1 MRDYC
6 PSRREQKKLKAK
18 KVKAR
23 KVRRSKKKST
33 IVNWQ
38 KLSLFFLSLF
48 LLLLLGLLFFYL
60 LKNQFAKRHQLV
72 RNQHLLI
79 VDSKLPVAWV
89 VFAPAEEKIKVFD
102 FSQLSVENWNR
113 EEFTKEMSASE
124 EILFFS
130 LFFNAFIDQVITYP
144 QQNLSQEKQ
153 AQFKD
158 FLVTELRSREEQNLI
173 FYIERSQVTW
183 EWFDDTE
190 AKHAEEK
197 ENLLSN
203 FLERNTEASYGKLFE
218 CPVAVINSS
227 SVTGLASAFAQ
238 LLEKDGFSVVKR
250 DSGQDILA
258 ESSLLIDPS
267 IVVCEAL
274 LNRFQ
279 QLMPAKAVNA
289 DHELAQQYRAGAVI
303 FLAEDLAQLRI
314 GAFDF
319 LHDGF

>member
-102 FSQLSVENWNR
+102 FSQLSVANWNR
-113 EEFTKEMSASE
+113 EEFAKEMSANE

>member
-23 KVRRSKKKST
+23 KVRRSKKKSS
-33 IVNWQ
+33 IFNWQ
-38 KLSLFFLSLF
+38 KLSLFFLSLS
-48 LLLLLGLLFFYL
+48 LLLLLALLFFYL
-60 LKNQFAKRHQLV
+60 LKNQLAKRHQLT

-89 VFAPAEEKIKVFD
+89 VLAPAEEKIKVFD
-102 FSQLSVENWNR
+102 FSQLSVENWSR
-113 EEFTKEMSASE
+113 EDFAREMNTDE
-124 EILFFS
+124 ETLFYS
-130 LFFNAFIDQVITYP
+130 LFFNAFIDQVIAYP

-153 AQFKD
+153 TQFKD
-158 FLVTELRSREEQNLI
+158 FLITELRSREESNLI
-173 FYIERSQVTW
+173 FYIEQKQVTW
-183 EWFDDTE
+183 EWFSDDK
-190 AKHAEEK
+190 AKSWEEK
-197 ENLLSN
+197 ANLLGN
-203 FLERNTEASYGKLFE
+203 FLSRNTEASYGKLFE

-267 IVVCEAL
+267 ITACQSL
-274 LNRFQ
+274 LDRFE
-279 QLMPAKAVNA
+279 QLIPGKTVNT

-314 GAFDF
+314 GTFDF
-319 LHDGF
+319 LHDSF

>member
-6 PSRREQKKLKAK
+6 PSRHEQKKLKAK

-23 KVRRSKKKST
+23 KVRRSKKKSA

-60 LKNQFAKRHQLV
+60 LKNQLAKRHQLV

-102 FSQLSVENWNR
+102 FSQLSVTNWSR
-113 EEFTKEMSASE
+113 EEFSREMSANE

-130 LFFNAFIDQVITYP
+130 LFFNAFIDQVIAYP

-183 EWFDDTE
+183 EWFDDAE
-190 AKHAEEK
+190 AKTREGK
-197 ENLLSN
+197 ENFLAK

-267 IVVCEAL
+267 IVACEAL

-314 GAFDF
+314 GTFDF
-319 LHDGF
+319 LHDGL

>member
-23 KVRRSKKKST
+23 KVRRSKGKSA
-33 IVNWQ
+33 IINWQ

-60 LKNQFAKRHQLV
+60 LKNQLAKRHQLS

-89 VFAPAEEKIKVFD
+89 VFAPLEEKIKVFD
-102 FSQLSVENWNR
+102 FSQLSVANWSR
-113 EEFTKEMSASE
+113 EEFSREMSANE
-124 EILFFS
+124 EILFYS
-130 LFFNAFIDQVITYP
+130 LFFNAFIDQVIAYP

-158 FLVTELRSREEQNLI
+158 FLITELRSREEQNLL
-173 FYIERSQVTW
+173 FYLEQNQVTW
-183 EWFDDTE
+183 EWFADTE
-190 AKHAEEK
+190 AQTREGK
-197 ENLLSN
+197 EGLLSN
-203 FLERNTEASYGKLFE
+203 FLAKNTEASYGKLFE
-218 CPVAVINSS
+218 CPVAVINNSN
-227 SVTGLASAFAQ
+227 VTGLASAFAQ

-258 ESSLLIDPS
+258 ESSLLIDPDS
-267 IVVCEAL
+267 TACEAL
-274 LNRFQ
+274 LSRFQ
-279 QLMPAKAVNA
+279 QLMPTKVIKA
-289 DHELAQQYRAGAVI
+289 DHELVQQYRAGAVI

-314 GAFDF
+314 GTFDF
-319 LHDGF
+319 LHDGL